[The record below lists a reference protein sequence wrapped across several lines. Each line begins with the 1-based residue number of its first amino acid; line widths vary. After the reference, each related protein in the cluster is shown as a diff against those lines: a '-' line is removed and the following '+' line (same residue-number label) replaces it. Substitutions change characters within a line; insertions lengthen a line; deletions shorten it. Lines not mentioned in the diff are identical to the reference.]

1 MYSITIDHVLNVFG
15 LLFQNT
21 PKRIPLVG
29 AEMSECNIDNKQFAF
44 RIKPQNSKR
53 VYYLHTLDE
62 DSQHNW
68 MQAICFAKAAG
79 RTGGQSEACV
89 LQ

>member
-1 MYSITIDHVLNVFG
+1 M
-15 LLFQNT
+15 
-21 PKRIPLVG
+21 
-29 AEMSECNIDNKQFAF
+29 AECSIDNKQFAF

-53 VYYLHTLDE
+53 IFYIHAEDE
-62 DSQHNW
+62 DSLHNW

-89 LQ
+89 IQ